1 MARARWCQSH
11 KLEIPTD
18 PSQTSGIRVGGRR
31 VQSPSLTS
39 RSASHSHSK
48 RTTVLRTTVLRTTV
62 LTTCPANKWSNLDAG
77 LRCHR
82 VGRLRRA

>member
-1 MARARWCQSH
+1 MACARWCQSH

-18 PSQTSGIRVGGRR
+18 LSQTSGIRVGGRR
-31 VQSPSLTS
+31 VQSPPLTS

-48 RTTVLRTTVLRTTV
+48 RTTVLRTTNHMSRQQ
-62 LTTCPANKWSNLDAG
+62 WSNLDAG